1 MPDENRVADE
11 AVNDKP
17 QDNSS
22 QEKKTSR
29 RSRKKPELDRSEIKL
44 TVGQLIAIKRRE
56 LHWSQEDLAWQSGV
70 SRTQI
75 GRIERDESDPVI
87 DTIEA
92 LESALGIELYERF
105 MSQKRERAKG
115 KKRRKKKRP
124 PGKVLER
131 FAKELKD
138 TGISEE
144 EMMDVLDEA
153 IKTAENRKKKQE

>member
-1 MPDENRVADE
+1 MV
-11 AVNDKP
+11 
-17 QDNSS
+17 
-22 QEKKTSR
+22 
-29 RSRKKPELDRSEIKL
+29 
-44 TVGQLIAIKRRE
+44 
-56 LHWSQEDLAWQSGV
+56 
-70 SRTQI
+70 
-75 GRIERDESDPVI
+75 

-144 EMMDVLDEA
+144 MMDVLDEA
-153 IKTAENRKKKQE
+153 IKTAEHRKKKQE